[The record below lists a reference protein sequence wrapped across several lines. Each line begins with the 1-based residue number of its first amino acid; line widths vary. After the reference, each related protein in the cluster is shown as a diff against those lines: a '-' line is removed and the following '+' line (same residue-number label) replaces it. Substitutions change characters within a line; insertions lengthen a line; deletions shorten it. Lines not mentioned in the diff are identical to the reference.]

1 MSYTADERQRI
12 ADLVRRARITKGL
25 DKEPAARAA
34 GINSITWKR
43 VEDAESVRD
52 ASLGKVLRSLGLPD
66 GDAALAAADELE
78 AVLGIHQPKS
88 SGLGRGLAGV
98 IPTTPAANEIT
109 DHDEHFARAR
119 RLLDHAH
126 ESIRAGD
133 HLGAIHGLEGVW
145 STVELLVDRITDEAL
160 LKGIPH
166 ADQSSA
172 TDSSPAEPDASPQGQ
187 QDQEVADDDDEESA
201 RPAGDHHPPSGA
213 RSGETTDTDETRGRD
228 TANEI
233 HDRFRRAVR
242 TKAGEHPPR
251 LHE

>member
-172 TDSSPAEPDASPQGQ
+172 TDSSPAEPDASSAEPS
-187 QDQEVADDDDEESA
+187 DESQEAGVEDDEEVVRMPSRTESPPQPRRRGA
-201 RPAGDHHPPSGA
+201 SEIQNRIPRPSNLGQRSTNSPSV
-213 RSGETTDTDETRGRD
+213 D
-228 TANEI
+228 
-233 HDRFRRAVR
+233 
-242 TKAGEHPPR
+242 K
-251 LHE
+251 